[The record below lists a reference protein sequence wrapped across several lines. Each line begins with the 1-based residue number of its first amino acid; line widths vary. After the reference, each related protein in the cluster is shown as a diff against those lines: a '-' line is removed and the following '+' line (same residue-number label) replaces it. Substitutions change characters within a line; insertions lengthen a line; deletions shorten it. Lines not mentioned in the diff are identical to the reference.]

1 MIIIEKFF
9 RTVIIYAV
17 VVFTAVSLV
26 GCAGNGRESSKDARA
41 VEAAAQQ
48 GISGDVQG
56 EQEQEHV
63 QSDESD
69 VTQEETVN
77 ERIAKPVIEE
87 SVLLENDSFR
97 ITAVSLELTDGDTLY
112 LTLRFENFGDEGL
125 YFTTGSFNNCYS
137 SINSYMVSGFYMSAY
152 ADPGE
157 TVQEKS
163 GIELCE
169 NTILGIKKIFE
180 VGIGFEVNNE
190 DYSVDYTTGPLYVRS
205 SDVEGYDT
213 STDTYLNALQDSS
226 SWPYTIADV
235 DDLNW
240 NDFLDQEE
248 LKGISSCLVTN
259 ETGQKSLFL
268 EIENISEEDLE
279 VKTGHISINGAVVS
293 SYSCTSAFINSG
305 KKRVMEI
312 PLDELVLS
320 EELGL
325 EYYGINELV
334 NVGIRFHCENLKF
347 EDIFYKDVVIRL
359 SGENDAI
366 SLYGEEVYNGND
378 IRIISDKIIK
388 DDPNCIYMLLF
399 AENNSSGTVEISEE
413 RGSITINGI
422 ETDSITYGAILDPGE
437 KGFIDIE
444 VGRPMF
450 EEAGFKDL
458 YEVSEAEFTLE
469 ILDANENVID
479 TAEVKMLH

>member
-1 MIIIEKFF
+1 M
-9 RTVIIYAV
+9 
-17 VVFTAVSLV
+17 
-26 GCAGNGRESSKDARA
+26 
-41 VEAAAQQ
+41 
-48 GISGDVQG
+48 
-56 EQEQEHV
+56 
-63 QSDESD
+63 
-69 VTQEETVN
+69 
-77 ERIAKPVIEE
+77 
-87 SVLLENDSFR
+87 
-97 ITAVSLELTDGDTLY
+97 
-112 LTLRFENFGDEGL
+112 
-125 YFTTGSFNNCYS
+125 
-137 SINSYMVSGFYMSAY
+137 
-152 ADPGE
+152 
-157 TVQEKS
+157 
-163 GIELCE
+163 
-169 NTILGIKKIFE
+169 
-180 VGIGFEVNNE
+180 
-190 DYSVDYTTGPLYVRS
+190 
-205 SDVEGYDT
+205 
-213 STDTYLNALQDSS
+213 
-226 SWPYTIADV
+226 
-235 DDLNW
+235 
-240 NDFLDQEE
+240 
-248 LKGISSCLVTN
+248 
-259 ETGQKSLFL
+259 
-268 EIENISEEDLE
+268 
-279 VKTGHISINGAVVS
+279 
-293 SYSCTSAFINSG
+293 
-305 KKRVMEI
+305 
-312 PLDELVLS
+312 
-320 EELGL
+320 
-325 EYYGINELV
+325 